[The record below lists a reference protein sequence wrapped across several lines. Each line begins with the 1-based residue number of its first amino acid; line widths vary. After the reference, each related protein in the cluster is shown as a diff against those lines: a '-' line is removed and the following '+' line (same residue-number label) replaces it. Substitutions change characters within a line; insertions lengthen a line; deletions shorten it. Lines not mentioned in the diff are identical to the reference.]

1 MPVLVSGC
9 YYHPDRATVA
19 FCAKCGVGI
28 CQECAVNDIRGRVV
42 CRQCAN
48 EELRQEHREYRKQLK
63 ANGGRFV
70 TGKDF
75 LVPGI
80 IGILL
85 VIAAQVGFAL
95 QILYSNP
102 FYSYDSN
109 LALMLMI
116 MTGIAL
122 TYYVFSMPFCWLIL
136 SDLIPI
142 YYTSEMNPIN
152 AFKRFFKLCFTISF
166 GWLVFTVIWVRFLI
180 RKHRSKKANL
190 SAHFRDKQDL

>member
-1 MPVLVSGC
+1 MPLRVSGC
-9 YYHPDRATVA
+9 YYHPGRGTVA
-19 FCAKCGVGI
+19 ICAECGVGI
-28 CQECAVNDIRGRVV
+28 CRECAVYDSRGRIV

-48 EELRQEHREYRKQLK
+48 EEWRQEHKEYRKQLK

-122 TYYVFSMPFCWLIL
+122 TYYVFSMPFCWLTL
-136 SDLIPI
+136 SDLIPT
-142 YYTSEMNPIN
+142 YYSTTELALVNGL
-152 AFKRFFKLCFTISF
+152 KLLLKVTVTFFV
-166 GWLVFTVIWVRFLI
+166 GWLIFTVLWVRFLV
-180 RKHRSKKANL
+180 RKHRSKNSK
-190 SAHFRDKQDL
+190 S